1 MTMVVPGSSGL
12 EQGYPA
18 ERKECAVRRLTSVAA
33 TGAAVIGLAWGLA
46 ACGGGS
52 SSSSSTTTSTTNTT
66 RTTAGSAT
74 TGGGATTIT
83 IQNFAYRPAT
93 ITVKAGSTITVKNQD
108 SATHT
113 VTADNNA
120 FDTGNISGGATKTMT
135 APSTPGSFP
144 YHCTIHPFMHG
155 TLTVT

>member
-1 MTMVVPGSSGL
+1 MVPGGTKGARSATSDECGRDRRSCHRPGLGAGRLRRREQL
-12 EQGYPA
+12 EQLEQLDHHQHDQHDPDD
-18 ERKECAVRRLTSVAA
+18 RKLSHHRR
-33 TGAAVIGLAWGLA
+33 
-46 ACGGGS
+46 
-52 SSSSSTTTSTTNTT
+52 
-66 RTTAGSAT
+66 
-74 TGGGATTIT
+74 GATTIT

-120 FDTGNISGGATKTMT
+120 FDTGNISGGASKTMT

-155 TLTVT
+155 TLTVTS